1 MAQLTFPDN
10 PSSGEIYTAENGI
23 TYRYDDT
30 AFPGGVGVWLVDV
43 PSAALSVTSGSIAG
57 ATTVGSVLTYTQ
69 GVASGGT
76 PTYSYTQQWYRD
88 GAIIPGAT
96 LLNYTVAA
104 ADLGKALTVTITATD
119 SATPT
124 PAQATAT
131 TAPFNIPAPSV
142 LTITSP
148 GTITGTAASG
158 STLTYSPGSATG
170 GTGTINYTWVWK
182 RASDNSVL
190 QSPGTT
196 TYQIPLGLVGDNV
209 YVTLTATDSATPT
222 PAQASADT
230 PDYPTS
236 GTITATP
243 FPGLTFSPSTGPTAA
258 PASVNAGALQG
269 TATATW
275 PSTPSP
281 ATLTLTGDIQISI
294 AGSAFQGAAGN
305 PFSISSGQSIAVI
318 WDPTAVANAAHNA
331 TLTGAIEDATYKT
344 TFSMVVSRSPV
355 WPTIPPF
362 ADLDPEPL
370 TTVKTSNTVAPTGF
384 NVPVTLTVAGTASNP
399 LASFGA
405 AVAPGGFGSAPQPV
419 NPGQTIQLQGT
430 TGGAI
435 NTTYGMTVS
444 LGSATGTPATDTW
457 TVKTVT
463 ALPSVTTPQI
473 LTPNAG
479 TTGQGTAA
487 GITITSDAFASA
499 NGAGTTHTSSDWELY
514 ANSYPLTSTQSIST
528 ASLASSPWTAVASA
542 TNYFGIAVGT
552 NKIYAVSGAPAAR
565 VSTDNGSTWSNAT
578 LGASIYYTIAADGIR
593 WVNAGQTPGVDW
605 LVSVSSDDGASW
617 TARSVANTKSLHGA
631 FVKGDEIALYGGGSG
646 PSGRISTDFGA
657 SWTNTT
663 FGLVGNDKAY
673 VMVYNTVSNQYL
685 VLGYESLIGN
695 VGKIQSSSS
704 IGGAYSTVYQ
714 TPTTFVLPRSL
725 VTSSGATVASYWSN
739 GAIVASTDGGVTW
752 TTVSTVTSSDYSR
765 LIRDEA
771 LNLWVLVGQS
781 KAAYSSNLV
790 TWTNFD
796 PSSSFGVT
804 PQSVT
809 AANNG
814 SVLVLGANN
823 IFQNVS
829 PNGLSSLTIAGCQAD
844 GFQVGDAVV
853 SDPGAAASGTI
864 VSVDNTNVT
873 VAPYSAS
880 WASGQFI
887 KRNPA
892 SYTLAASAT
901 ADTINLV
908 SWPVAKPP
916 LAANTTYYT
925 RVRYTSSAIIT
936 TSDWSPWRKF
946 TTGALLPGNGSALL
960 STIASATIPLGSR
973 PFYDGTNYAVGGT
986 PPSAPSLVYYSAD
999 LNTWNSSPL
1008 TGSFA
1013 NGGYVMWNGTKWV
1026 GTANRGSSDS
1036 VYTSSG
1042 AAGPW
1047 SLAGVSATWGGW
1059 ALPVSFNP
1067 ANGDTISAENGTW
1080 GISTN
1085 AGSNYTVYSV
1095 AGLGQPGSGG
1105 GTYFNG
1111 AYLSPTNN
1119 GNGLIIRSTTGT
1131 SGSWSTVFGPSAT
1144 VAFISMASSPTISV
1158 AVSQSEAIYYSTTG
1172 LTWTSTG
1179 VGTSQFFSSVAYG
1192 AGVFMA
1198 VGNGTGT
1205 AKVWVSSD
1213 GIAWVDKTTAVGISD
1228 PLVGVNYLNGRWIA
1242 VSSNGKVY
1250 QIT

>member
-88 GAIIPGAT
+88 GAVIPGAT

-182 RASDNSVL
+182 KASDNSVL

-196 TYQIPLGLVGDNV
+196 TYQIPLSLVGDNV

-230 PDYPTS
+230 PDYPAS

-294 AGSAFQGAAGN
+294 AGSPFQGAAGN

-355 WPTIPPF
+355 WPASPPF

-384 NVPVTLTVAGTASNP
+384 NVPVTLTVAGTVSNP
-399 LASFGA
+399 LGSFGA

-463 ALPSVTTPQI
+463 GLPTVTTPQI

-487 GITITSDAFASA
+487 GITITSDPFASS
-499 NGAGTTHTSSDWELY
+499 NGAGTTHTSSDWQLY
-514 ANSYPLTSTQSIST
+514 ANSYPLTSTNAITTTSAVSANWTNRTTGWATPQTVQSVVYGGGRYVIGGIGTVATSTDGVSWTPYTSGINANDNNTGLAYGNGTYVAVGFQAPTNTGIIST
-528 ASLASSPWTAVASA
+528 
-542 TNYFGIAVGT
+542 
-552 NKIYAVSGAPAAR
+552 
-565 VSTDNGSTWSNAT
+565 STT
-578 LGASIYYTIAADGIR
+578 
-593 WVNAGQTPGVDW
+593 
-605 LVSVSSDDGASW
+605 GASW
-617 TARSVANTKSLHGA
+617 TPQTTSFGATAVNTVTFGNNLFVAVGEAGKIATSPDGVAWTQQTSGFGADNILNVTYANSL
-631 FVKGDEIALYGGGSG
+631 FVAVGGNGKIATSSNGTVWTQRTSGFGTDAVFDVTYGGGLFVAVGANGKIATSPDGTNWTQRTSG
-646 PSGRISTDFGA
+646 VAGAILSCTYGNGVFVVGSFTTGPITGIVLTSVDGINWTSQTLVMPSGASTLGFG
-657 SWTNTT
+657 NGL
-663 FGLVGNDKAY
+663 FLVGGSDPTLLTA
-673 VMVYNTVSNQYL
+673 TIPAA
-685 VLGYESLIGN
+685 GTSLNIA
-695 VGKIQSSSS
+695 
-704 IGGAYSTVYQ
+704 GAD
-714 TPTTFVLPRSL
+714 
-725 VTSSGATVASYWSN
+725 
-739 GAIVASTDGGVTW
+739 TDGF
-752 TTVSTVTSSDYSR
+752 
-765 LIRDEA
+765 
-771 LNLWVLVGQS
+771 LVG
-781 KAAYSSNLV
+781 
-790 TWTNFD
+790 D
-796 PSSSFGVT
+796 
-804 PQSVT
+804 
-809 AANNG
+809 
-814 SVLVLGANN
+814 
-823 IFQNVS
+823 
-829 PNGLSSLTIAGCQAD
+829 
-844 GFQVGDAVV
+844 
-853 SDPGAAASGTI
+853 TI
-864 VSVDNTNVT
+864 VSVPAAAGPAVITALNSTSVT
-873 VAPYSAS
+873 VVPQSAS
-880 WASGQFI
+880 WAAPQKIS
-887 KRNPA
+887 RATSMYN
-892 SYTLAASAT
+892 LAASAT

-946 TTGALLPGNGSALL
+946 TTGALTPAIGALYGGGYFAGQ
-960 STIASATIPLGSR
+960 IN
-973 PFYDGTNYAVGGT
+973 DGGT
-986 PPSAPSLVYYSAD
+986 VYNLVVAPVLGDVTGPNPAGTLQGQRGGATPTGILYKTSASAD
-999 LNTWNSSPL
+999 LVADQNVVYGGTTSDRLKASGVHPLFNTTWLSSSTGPNGGVINIATGGAGGGSGIGGYTDWYVPAKNELEVLYYYLKPNVTSGGNANS
-1008 TGSFA
+1008 TIHGSNPNAVAPEPISTNYTATNPAQTTASLFQGTNAQAFSTAGAYWSSSEASSNTACAWRQDFA
-1013 NGGYVMWNGTKWV
+1013 NGQQNFPNKDG
-1026 GTANRGSSDS
+1026 
-1036 VYTSSG
+1036 
-1042 AAGPW
+1042 
-1047 SLAGVSATWGGW
+1047 
-1059 ALPVSFNP
+1059 
-1067 ANGDTISAENGTW
+1067 
-1080 GISTN
+1080 
-1085 AGSNYTVYSV
+1085 
-1095 AGLGQPGSGG
+1095 
-1105 GTYFNG
+1105 
-1111 AYLSPTNN
+1111 NN
-1119 GNGLIIRSTTGT
+1119 FARAIRR
-1131 SGSWSTVFGPSAT
+1131 VQA
-1144 VAFISMASSPTISV
+1144 
-1158 AVSQSEAIYYSTTG
+1158 
-1172 LTWTSTG
+1172 
-1179 VGTSQFFSSVAYG
+1179 
-1192 AGVFMA
+1192 
-1198 VGNGTGT
+1198 
-1205 AKVWVSSD
+1205 
-1213 GIAWVDKTTAVGISD
+1213 
-1228 PLVGVNYLNGRWIA
+1228 
-1242 VSSNGKVY
+1242 
-1250 QIT
+1250 